1 MDSSRPEPSPLTP
14 RAAQIVSAARELLEE
29 EGRDAL
35 TMRALADRLGIRA
48 PSLYKHFPDK
58 AAVEAALIERGLM
71 EIGAILYGVLEECAG
86 AGKGAGGGGTEADAD
101 GTGLEGDG
109 LNADGGTGGAE
120 DGGTE
125 DGGAGTGVIGVVLRA
140 YRAAALA
147 RPNLYR
153 LITSGTLPR
162 ERLAPGLEEW
172 SGTPLFLAA
181 GEPYL
186 AQALWSFAHGM
197 VILELDGRYPEGS
210 DLERT
215 WAEGARA
222 FADRRASTG

>member
-1 MDSSRPEPSPLTP
+1 MSDQPELSPLTP
-14 RAAQIVSAARELLEE
+14 RAAEIVAAARALLEE
-29 EGRDAL
+29 EGPDGL

-58 AAVEAALIERGLM
+58 AAVEAALIEQGLAEM
-71 EIGAILYGVLEECAG
+71 GNLLHAALDEAAAG
-86 AGKGAGGGGTEADAD
+86 AGAGSGDIGREDAGSGDAGREGAGGGGAI
-101 GTGLEGDG
+101 
-109 LNADGGTGGAE
+109 GA
-120 DGGTE
+120 
-125 DGGAGTGVIGVVLRA
+125 VLRA
-140 YRAAALA
+140 YRAASLA

-153 LITSGTLPR
+153 LMTAGSLPR

-172 SGTPLFLAA
+172 SGTPFFLAA

-215 WAEGARA
+215 WTEGVRA
-222 FADRRASTG
+222 FVCARTPRPAA

>member
-1 MDSSRPEPSPLTP
+1 MSGQPERPWSGRPEPSPLTP
-14 RAAQIVSAARELLEE
+14 RAAQIAAAARELLEE
-29 EGRDAL
+29 EGHEAL

-58 AAVEAALIERGLM
+58 AAVEAVLIERGLA
-71 EIGAILYGVLEECAG
+71 EIGAILHAALEEHA
-86 AGKGAGGGGTEADAD
+86 
-101 GTGLEGDG
+101 
-109 LNADGGTGGAE
+109 GAE
-120 DGGTE
+120 DGT
-125 DGGAGTGVIGVVLRA
+125 GAIGAVLRA
-140 YRAAALA
+140 YRAAALD

-153 LITSGTLPR
+153 LATSGEMPR
-162 ERLAPGLEEW
+162 ARLAPGLEEW
-172 SGTPLFLAA
+172 SGTPFFLAA

-197 VILELDGRYPEGS
+197 VILELDGRFPEGS

-222 FADRRASTG
+222 FAARRAREV

>member
-1 MDSSRPEPSPLTP
+1 MSGQPELSPLTP
-14 RAAQIVSAARELLEE
+14 RAAQIVSAARALLEE

-58 AAVEAALIERGLM
+58 AAVEAALVEQGLAEM
-71 EIGAILYGVLEECAG
+71 GAALYAALEGAAAGPRAAGPRAAGPRAAG
-86 AGKGAGGGGTEADAD
+86 AGGAGAEA
-101 GTGLEGDG
+101 
-109 LNADGGTGGAE
+109 GGAE
-120 DGGTE
+120 A
-125 DGGAGTGVIGVVLRA
+125 GGAEAGGVIGAVLRA
-140 YRAAALA
+140 YRSAALA
-147 RPNLYR
+147 RPALYR
-153 LITSGTLPR
+153 LTTSGPLAR

-197 VILELDGRYPEGS
+197 VVLELDGRYPEGS
-210 DLERT
+210 DLDRT

-222 FADRRASTG
+222 FAARRA

>member
-1 MDSSRPEPSPLTP
+1 MSDQPELSPLTP
-14 RAAQIVSAARELLEE
+14 RAAEIVAAARALLEE
-29 EGRDAL
+29 EGPDGL

-58 AAVEAALIERGLM
+58 AAVEAALIEQELAEMGNLLHAALD
-71 EIGAILYGVLEECAG
+71 EAAAG
-86 AGKGAGGGGTEADAD
+86 AGAGSGDIGREDAGSGDAGREGAGGGGAI
-101 GTGLEGDG
+101 
-109 LNADGGTGGAE
+109 GA
-120 DGGTE
+120 
-125 DGGAGTGVIGVVLRA
+125 VLRA
-140 YRAAALA
+140 YRAASLA

-153 LITSGTLPR
+153 LMTAGSLPR

-172 SGTPLFLAA
+172 SGTPFFLAA

-215 WAEGARA
+215 WTEGVRA
-222 FADRRASTG
+222 FVCARTPRPAA

>member
-1 MDSSRPEPSPLTP
+1 MSGRPELSPLTP
-14 RAAQIVSAARELLEE
+14 RAAQIASAARELLEE

-58 AAVEAALIERGLM
+58 AAVEAALIEQGLAEM
-71 EIGAILYGVLEECAG
+71 GAVLHAALE
-86 AGKGAGGGGTEADAD
+86 GTAPSEAAD
-101 GTGLEGDG
+101 GTG
-109 LNADGGTGGAE
+109 AIGA
-120 DGGTE
+120 
-125 DGGAGTGVIGVVLRA
+125 VLRA

-147 RPNLYR
+147 RPRLYR
-153 LITSGTLPR
+153 LTTSGPLAR

-172 SGTPLFLAA
+172 SGTPFFLAA

-197 VILELDGRYPEGS
+197 VILELDGRYPDGS
-210 DLERT
+210 DLDRT

-222 FADRRASTG
+222 FAARRT

>member
-1 MDSSRPEPSPLTP
+1 MNDHPKPSRLTL
-14 RAAQIVSAARELLEE
+14 RAAQIVSAARALLEE

-35 TMRALADRLGIRA
+35 TMRALADRLDMRA

-58 AAVEAALIERGLM
+58 AAVEAALIEQGLA
-71 EIGAILYGVLEECAG
+71 EVGAALYAALGHAAANDAG
-86 AGKGAGGGGTEADAD
+86 AD
-101 GTGLEGDG
+101 GTGTD
-109 LNADGGTGGAE
+109 GTGTDGTGTDGRSGEAGA
-120 DGGTE
+120 D
-125 DGGAGTGVIGVVLRA
+125 GTGVIGALLRA

-153 LITSGTLPR
+153 LTTAGRLPR

-172 SGTPLFLAA
+172 SGTPFFLAA

-210 DLERT
+210 DLDLT
-215 WAEGARA
+215 WEEGARA
-222 FADRRASTG
+222 FAARLSPRRDPAR

>member
-1 MDSSRPEPSPLTP
+1 MIPQVLWVTVQPSYSRL
-14 RAAQIVSAARELLEE
+14 
-29 EGRDAL
+29 
-35 TMRALADRLGIRA
+35 
-48 PSLYKHFPDK
+48 
-58 AAVEAALIERGLM
+58 
-71 EIGAILYGVLEECAG
+71 EIGVILYGVLEECA
-86 AGKGAGGGGTEADAD
+86 ASTGTDD
-101 GTGLEGDG
+101 
-109 LNADGGTGGAE
+109 
-120 DGGTE
+120 
-125 DGGAGTGVIGVVLRA
+125 TGVIGAVLRA

-153 LITSGTLPR
+153 LTTSGTLPR

-222 FADRRASTG
+222 FAARRIPR

>member
-1 MDSSRPEPSPLTP
+1 MNSGRPEPGPLTP
-14 RAAQIVSAARELLEE
+14 RGAEIVSAARALLEE

-35 TMRALADRLGIRA
+35 TMRALAERLGIRA

-71 EIGAILYGVLEECAG
+71 EMGEALYGALAAAG
-86 AGKGAGGGGTEADAD
+86 AAGAHGADEAGGISRGGRA
-101 GTGLEGDG
+101 
-109 LNADGGTGGAE
+109 GGTGE
-120 DGGTE
+120 
-125 DGGAGTGVIGVVLRA
+125 AGTGVIGVVLRA

-153 LITSGTLPR
+153 LTTSGTLPR

-210 DLERT
+210 DLDRT
-215 WAEGARA
+215 WAEGAHA
-222 FADRRASTG
+222 FAARRAAQ

>member
-1 MDSSRPEPSPLTP
+1 MSGQPEPSPLTP
-14 RAAQIVSAARELLEE
+14 RAAQIAAAARELLEE
-29 EGRDAL
+29 QGHEAL

-58 AAVEAALIERGLM
+58 AAVEAALIERGLA
-71 EIGAILYGVLEECAG
+71 EIGAILHAALEERS
-86 AGKGAGGGGTEADAD
+86 
-101 GTGLEGDG
+101 GTG
-109 LNADGGTGGAE
+109 AIGA
-120 DGGTE
+120 
-125 DGGAGTGVIGVVLRA
+125 VLRA

-153 LITSGTLPR
+153 LATSGRLPR

-172 SGTPLFLAA
+172 AGTPFFLAA

-197 VILELDGRYPEGS
+197 VILELDRRFPAGS
-210 DLERT
+210 DLDRT

-222 FADRRASTG
+222 FAARRARET

>member
-1 MDSSRPEPSPLTP
+1 MNDHPKPSRLTP
-14 RAAQIVSAARELLEE
+14 RAAQIVSAARALLEE

-35 TMRALADRLGIRA
+35 TMRALADRLDMRA

-58 AAVEAALIERGLM
+58 AAVEAALIEQGLA
-71 EIGAILYGVLEECAG
+71 EVGAALYEALENAAATTTGASDAGGRSGETGADGADGAGAIGAL
-86 AGKGAGGGGTEADAD
+86 
-101 GTGLEGDG
+101 
-109 LNADGGTGGAE
+109 
-120 DGGTE
+120 
-125 DGGAGTGVIGVVLRA
+125 LRA

-153 LITSGTLPR
+153 LATEGRLPR

-172 SGTPLFLAA
+172 SGTPFFLAA

-210 DLERT
+210 DLELT
-215 WAEGARA
+215 WEEGARA
-222 FADRRASTG
+222 FAARLGLPRDPARLSPPRDPAR